1 MKRSLIVSALVFGL
15 SGSAIAKPPT
25 PRERADNRQDVR
37 EDHRELGN
45 DRWDAHRLEKLLQDY
60 RAALSKAPPA
70 VIKNLDDRFQAELA
84 IELRESRIEVGE
96 KQQEVNEARRE
107 KNEERREVVKDVV
120 KGKPVKTVRDAKDL
134 ADDKRDLADDRRD
147 RGIEVA
153 NLEAKRSIRNRFQPL
168 ASRTDVA
175 SMNQKIGL
183 IEEALGLAQREVNK
197 DVREIRE
204 DRREKRED
212 RRDTRQP
219 D

>member
-1 MKRSLIVSALVFGL
+1 MKRSLIISALVFGL

-25 PRERADNRQDVR
+25 PRERADNRLDVR
-37 EDHRELGN
+37 EDRRELSN
-45 DRWDAHRLEKLLQDY
+45 DRWDSHRLEKLLQDY

-84 IELRESRIEVGE
+84 LELRESRVEVAE

-107 KNEERREVVKDVV
+107 KNEERREVIKDVV
-120 KGKPVKTVRDAKDL
+120 KGKPIKTVRDAKDL
-134 ADDKRDLADDRRD
+134 GDDKSDLADDRKD
-147 RGIEVA
+147 RAVEVA

-168 ASRTDVA
+168 STRTDVA
-175 SMNQKIGL
+175 SLNQKIGL
-183 IEEALGLAQREVNK
+183 IEEALGLARREVDQ
-197 DVREIRE
+197 DVREISE
-204 DRREKRED
+204 DRREIRED